1 MKRLSKTLS
10 KGVIAWIL
18 CSLIPLSYYAYQ
30 TNKVSEFVYEQM
42 EAQGFQFLSF
52 VESQA
57 HDAAARLQQSVDQ
70 LSHSTL
76 LNHYAQHAQPQL
88 KKYIEDQWLIT
99 AFTSQLFYQ
108 LRYIDVHGQE
118 RIRINYDT
126 KKQKLPEVVPDSQL
140 QNKSARDYFQYAT
153 TLKNGEQGQFGIDLE
168 YEHKKPIIPYKPG
181 LRIIVPIHAD
191 QERLGYFV
199 ANLDVL
205 PIIKRITENKQNL
218 LVDFVD
224 RSGFY
229 VISSDPSKLFGDIIS
244 ERAQYNIPAE
254 YPELWKVMSEYP
266 NRKNVVL
273 TEQGLFFYQPFIN
286 RVFANAGPLLMVS
299 HFSHA
304 ELDAMLNARNSIIFA
319 QSVIL
324 WLIFGLVS
332 ILGSLGWEHIQANK
346 QSKKFASFVL
356 ENGMAAAITNKNHDI
371 IQCNHKFSELFL
383 IEPKHLIG
391 KHLLHFISDP
401 RDQENVITALNTHQG
416 WSGDL
421 AFLSPNGEQLVCQTS
436 IQAHM
441 DSRNKRV
448 ENYVYS
454 LADVSNHHHVIDA
467 LTDKNHRD
475 PMTSLWN
482 KPKFE
487 EILEIMARH
496 QPSDDDDELNHNF
509 LAIVDID
516 CFKTLNDTHGHR
528 VGDEAIMYIAIQMTT
543 LLRQSDFIARIGG
556 DEFAIITQ
564 SKDMSTVCHM
574 MNRVRVA
581 VASWPE
587 YNVSISIGIAA
598 LSNDPVS
605 SFTNADKAL
614 YRAKRKGRN
623 CISTHDERGTPT

>member
-18 CSLIPLSYYAYQ
+18 CSIIPLSYYAYQ
-30 TNKVSEFVYEQM
+30 TSKVSQFILEHM

-52 VESQA
+52 VETQA
-57 HDAAARLQQSVDQ
+57 HDTASRLQQSVYQ
-70 LSHSTL
+70 LSHSSL
-76 LNHYAQHAQPQL
+76 LKQYATTEQQQL
-88 KKYIEDQWLIT
+88 KEYVENQWYIT
-99 AFTSQLFYQ
+99 AFTSRLFYQ
-108 LRYIDVHGQE
+108 LRYIDVDGNE
-118 RIRINYDT
+118 LIRVNYDVNT
-126 KKQKLPEVVPDSQL
+126 TNLPEIVSDNKL
-140 QNKSARDYFQYAT
+140 QNKSNRDYFRYAT
-153 TLKNGEQGQFGIDLE
+153 TIKAGEQGQFGIDIE
-168 YEHKKPIIPYKPG
+168 YEHNKPLLPYRPG
-181 LRIIVPIHAD
+181 LRIIVPIHSD

-199 ANLDVL
+199 ANLNVL
-205 PIIKRITENKQNL
+205 PIIKQVTANKQNL
-218 LVDFVD
+218 QVDFVD
-224 RSGFY
+224 RKGFY
-229 VISSDPSKLFGDIIS
+229 VISSNPNKLFGDLIS
-244 ERAQYNIPAE
+244 ERSQYNIPTE
-254 YPELWKVMSEYP
+254 YPELWKVMSQYP

-273 TEQGLFFYQPFIN
+273 TDKGLFFYQPFIN
-286 RVFANAGPLLMVS
+286 RVFASSGPLLMMS
-299 HFSHA
+299 HISHA
-304 ELDAMLNARNSIIFA
+304 ELNATLSSRDSIILA

-332 ILGSLGWEHIQANK
+332 IIGSLGWEHIQTNK
-346 QSKKFASFVL
+346 QSKKFANFVL
-356 ENGMAAAITNKNHDI
+356 ENGMASAITNKNHDI

-383 IEPKHLIG
+383 IETKHLLG
-391 KHLLHFISDP
+391 KHLLDFISDP
-401 RDQENVITALNTHQG
+401 REQENVITALKTHQG

-441 DSRNKRV
+441 DSRNKHV

-454 LADVSNHHHVIDA
+454 LADVSNHHHVIEA
-467 LTDKNHRD
+467 LTDRNHRD

-482 KPKFE
+482 KPKFD
-487 EILEIMARH
+487 EILDIMARH
-496 QPSDDDDELNHNF
+496 QSSKDDDELNQNF
-509 LAIVDID
+509 LAIIDID

-528 VGDEAIMYIAIQMTT
+528 VGDEVIMYIAIQMTS

-564 SKDMSTVCHM
+564 SKDISAACHM

-587 YNVSISIGIAA
+587 YNVSVSIGIAE
-598 LSNDPVS
+598 LSDDPVA

-623 CISTHDERGTPT
+623 CISSHDEKTTST